1 MTTMAEDPILW
12 SAVVDAAALVLDG
25 QVRGAKTKSL
35 VELMPKVVDVKAT
48 GGSLEIRFADGSE
61 RAMVTFE

>member
-1 MTTMAEDPILW
+1 MTTMADDPILW

-48 GGSLEIRFADGSE
+48 GVNLEIHFADGSE
-61 RAMVTFE
+61 RTMVAFE

>member
-35 VELMPKVVDVKAT
+35 VELMLKVVDVKAT